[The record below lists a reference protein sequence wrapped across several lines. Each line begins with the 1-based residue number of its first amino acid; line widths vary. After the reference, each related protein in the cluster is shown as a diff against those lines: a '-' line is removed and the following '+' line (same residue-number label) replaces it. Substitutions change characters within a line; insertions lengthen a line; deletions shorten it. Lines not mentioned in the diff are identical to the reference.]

1 MTVLTGETGA
11 GKSIIIDALGL
22 LAGARGSAEYIRQGA
37 KKTII
42 SGQFSF
48 PMTSPVAQVLQEQ
61 GFSQEELGDG
71 IVLQRELHRTGR
83 NVCRINGNLVN
94 LTTLRAVG
102 SRLIDIHGQNEHQE
116 LMHPENHLRLLDQY
130 SPALK
135 PLLQEYA
142 TRYAHYR
149 KLNTALMQ
157 RQKNEKQWAQ
167 RLDMLQ
173 FQVDEIE
180 AANLQP
186 NEEEQLQQQKERL
199 DNFQMIQT
207 ALQGSYQELTGGET
221 DVVSHLGAAMSELEK
236 IYQLDDQFAAL
247 HQKVADAF
255 YNLQDVTHDLS
266 DQIDALEWD
275 EDRLNQ
281 VEQRLAMIS
290 QLKRKY
296 GDSIP
301 NILAYYRQIKAELA
315 QMQANDQ
322 DSQTQMKAVA
332 AAKQAAMKAAQQL
345 ATARRKV
352 AVKLTDAV
360 HEQLAQL
367 YMDKAVFEVRFTPQ
381 SELTQGGLDSVEFY
395 LQANPGETIGPL
407 AKIASGGELSRIML
421 ALKTIFAQQ
430 SGVTS
435 IIFDEVDTGVSGRVA
450 QAIAEKISQIAM
462 HSQVLCITHLP
473 QVAAIADH
481 QYFIHKTVAHN
492 RTTTHVTQLSQPKRV
507 KEIAR
512 MLAGSQITTLT
523 EEHAAELFKQAAKIK
538 AKLAK

>member
-1 MTVLTGETGA
+1 MLQELMIRDFAIIEQLDLEFLPQMTVLTGETGA

-367 YMDKAVFEVRFTPQ
+367 YMDKE
-381 SELTQGGLDSVEFY
+381 
-395 LQANPGETIGPL
+395 IG
-407 AKIASGGELSRIML
+407 R
-421 ALKTIFAQQ
+421 
-430 SGVTS
+430 
-435 IIFDEVDTGVSGRVA
+435 
-450 QAIAEKISQIAM
+450 
-462 HSQVLCITHLP
+462 
-473 QVAAIADH
+473 
-481 QYFIHKTVAHN
+481 AH
-492 RTTTHVTQLSQPKRV
+492 V
-507 KEIAR
+507 
-512 MLAGSQITTLT
+512 
-523 EEHAAELFKQAAKIK
+523 
-538 AKLAK
+538 